1 MKQVL
6 KYIKPY
12 IGFLIVILMA
22 KLTAAVLELMIP
34 SALGDILDIAAPSG
48 SVPLILR
55 YGLKMAI
62 FAVCT
67 AALNISSNITSSHFI
82 HKAVESLRQD
92 LFKKVSSLSSAQLDE
107 VTEASAVTRLTSDTY
122 NITQMCIGCMTMGI
136 RTPIL
141 MVGGIFVA
149 LQEDVMLTLVL
160 LVAIPLVTFVAIRG
174 NRIAVPKFRARQAAS
189 DVMVRTVQENVTGIR
204 VIKALSKTEHEKK
217 RFDGVNSDLAH
228 KTMDATLVSAKKSN
242 TNIFILNTMQ
252 AVMILVGALRVNA
265 GLMTAGKIVAF
276 MSYFTMITNAALN
289 IANILMMVSNGTAS
303 AQRITEIFEKP
314 QDLQS
319 QDIPADDT
327 PCALEFRHVR
337 FSYLGQANNL
347 EDISFRLE
355 KGQTLGVIG
364 ATGSGKTTLVN
375 LLLRFY
381 DVSEGAIY
389 IDGQDIRS
397 FGDSDLRKK
406 FGVAM
411 QNDFLVADTVENNID
426 FYRGL
431 PKEDILAA
439 AKIAQAEEFISEKE
453 GGMDYSLAI
462 KGNNLSGGQK
472 QRLLIARAAA
482 SKPEILILDDS
493 SSALDYRTDASL
505 RRALSENLRDTTK
518 VIVAQRVSSIA
529 SADLILVL
537 EDGRVIGQGKH
548 EELLKTCEE
557 YAHIAHI
564 QMEAT
569 SGEEVA
575 CHG

>member
-6 KYIKPY
+6 KYVKPY
-12 IGFLIVILMA
+12 MGFFIVILLA

-55 YGLKMAI
+55 YGLRMAI

-82 HKAVESLRQD
+82 HKAVERLRQD
-92 LFKKVSSLSSAQLDE
+92 LFRKVSFLSSAQLDE

-122 NITQMCIGCMTMGI
+122 NITQMFIGCMTAGI

-160 LVAIPLVTFVAIRG
+160 LVAIPLVTVISIRG

-204 VIKALSKTEHEKK
+204 VIKALSKVEHERK
-217 RFDGVNSDLAH
+217 RFDGVNTDLAD
-228 KTMDATLVSAKKSN
+228 KTMDASMVSGKKSN
-242 TNIFILNTMQ
+242 TNQLILNLMQ
-252 AVMILVGALRVNA
+252 ALIILIGALRVNA
-265 GLMTAGKIVAF
+265 GAMSAGKIVAF
-276 MSYFTMITNAALN
+276 LSYFTMITSAALN
-289 IANILMMVSNGTAS
+289 IANIFMMVSNGTAS
-303 AQRITEIFEKP
+303 AQRMAEIFQKP
-314 QDLQS
+314 QTLFP
-319 QDIPADDT
+319 QDIPAEQS
-327 PCALEFRHVR
+327 PYAVEFRHVR
-337 FSYLGQANNL
+337 FSYLGQADNL
-347 EDISFRLE
+347 EDVSFHLK
-355 KGQTLGVIG
+355 KGQTLGIIG

-381 DVSEGAIY
+381 DVDGGAILLN
-389 IDGQDIRS
+389 GQDIRS
-397 FGDSDLRKK
+397 FEDSDLRKK

-411 QNDFLVADTVENNID
+411 QNDFLVADTVENNVD
-426 FYRGL
+426 FYRSL

-439 AKIAQAEEFISEKE
+439 AELAQAEEFISSKE
-453 GGMDYSLAI
+453 GGMDYPLTI

-472 QRLLIARAAA
+472 QRLLIARAVAA
-482 SKPEILILDDS
+482 KPEILILDDS
-493 SSALDYRTDASL
+493 SSALDYHTDAQL
-505 RRALSENLRDTTK
+505 RRALTENLADTTK
-518 VIVAQRVSSIA
+518 IIVAQRVSSIA

-537 EDGRVIGQGKH
+537 ERGKVIGRGRH
-548 EELLKTCEE
+548 EDLLRSCQE
-557 YAHIAHI
+557 YAQIARI
-564 QMEAT
+564 QMEET
-569 SGEEVA
+569 SEGEVA
-575 CHG
+575 SHG

>member
-1 MKQVL
+1 
-6 KYIKPY
+6 
-12 IGFLIVILMA
+12 
-22 KLTAAVLELMIP
+22 
-34 SALGDILDIAAPSG
+34 
-48 SVPLILR
+48 
-55 YGLKMAI
+55 
-62 FAVCT
+62 
-67 AALNISSNITSSHFI
+67 
-82 HKAVESLRQD
+82 
-92 LFKKVSSLSSAQLDE
+92 
-107 VTEASAVTRLTSDTY
+107 
-122 NITQMCIGCMTMGI
+122 
-136 RTPIL
+136 
-141 MVGGIFVA
+141 
-149 LQEDVMLTLVL
+149 
-160 LVAIPLVTFVAIRG
+160 
-174 NRIAVPKFRARQAAS
+174 
-189 DVMVRTVQENVTGIR
+189 
-204 VIKALSKTEHEKK
+204 
-217 RFDGVNSDLAH
+217 
-228 KTMDATLVSAKKSN
+228 
-242 TNIFILNTMQ
+242 
-252 AVMILVGALRVNA
+252 
-265 GLMTAGKIVAF
+265 
-276 MSYFTMITNAALN
+276 
-289 IANILMMVSNGTAS
+289 
-303 AQRITEIFEKP
+303 
-314 QDLQS
+314 
-319 QDIPADDT
+319 
-327 PCALEFRHVR
+327 
-337 FSYLGQANNL
+337 
-347 EDISFRLE
+347 
-355 KGQTLGVIG
+355 
-364 ATGSGKTTLVN
+364 
-375 LLLRFY
+375 
-381 DVSEGAIY
+381 
-389 IDGQDIRS
+389 
-397 FGDSDLRKK
+397 
-406 FGVAM
+406 M

>member
-397 FGDSDLRKK
+397 FGDSDLRKSS
-406 FGVAM
+406 V
-411 QNDFLVADTVENNID
+411 
-426 FYRGL
+426 L
-431 PKEDILAA
+431 PCKMTFWWRILW
-439 AKIAQAEEFISEKE
+439 KIILISIAVFPRRISSPQQKSPRRR
-453 GGMDYSLAI
+453 SLSR
-462 KGNNLSGGQK
+462 K
-472 QRLLIARAAA
+472 RRAAWIIPLPSRA
-482 SKPEILILDDS
+482 ITSPAGR
-493 SSALDYRTDASL
+493 SSAC
-505 RRALSENLRDTTK
+505 LSPAPQHPSPKFSFWMIPLPLWTT
-518 VIVAQRVSSIA
+518 VPT
-529 SADLILVL
+529 
-537 EDGRVIGQGKH
+537 
-548 EELLKTCEE
+548 LLC
-557 YAHIAHI
+557 A
-564 QMEAT
+564 
-569 SGEEVA
+569 VP
-575 CHG
+575 

>member
-6 KYIKPY
+6 KYVKPY

-22 KLTAAVLELMIP
+22 KLMAAVLELMIP

-62 FAVCT
+62 FAICT
-67 AALNISSNITSSHFI
+67 ATLNIGSNITSSHFI
-82 HKAVESLRQD
+82 HKAVENLRQD
-92 LFKKVSSLSSAQLDE
+92 LFKKVSSLSSAQLDG

-204 VIKALSKTEHEKK
+204 VIKALSKVDHEKA
-217 RFDGVNSDLAH
+217 RFDSVNVDLAD
-228 KTMDATLVSAKKSN
+228 KTMDASMVSSKKSN
-242 TNIFILNTMQ
+242 VNNLILNLMQ
-252 AVMILVGALRVNA
+252 ALIILVGALRVNA
-265 GLMTAGKIVAF
+265 GTMTAGKIVAF
-276 MSYFTMITNAALN
+276 LSYFTMITTAAMN
-289 IANILMMVSNGTAS
+289 IAHILMMVSNGTAS
-303 AQRITEIFEKP
+303 AQRVTEILEKP
-314 QDLQS
+314 QDLQT
-319 QDIPADDT
+319 QDAPGTED
-327 PCALEFRHVR
+327 PCALEFSHVR
-337 FSYLGQANNL
+337 FSYLGQADNL
-347 EDISFRLE
+347 EDISFRLQ
-355 KGQTLGVIG
+355 KGQTLGIIG
-364 ATGSGKTTLVN
+364 ATGSGKTTLIN

-381 DVSEGAIY
+381 DVTAGAIF
-389 IDGQDIRS
+389 INGQDIRS
-397 FGDSDLRKK
+397 FEDADLRKK

-431 PKEDILAA
+431 PKEDILTA
-439 AKIAQAEEFISEKE
+439 AKIAQAEEFILEKE
-453 GGMDYSLAI
+453 GGMDYPLAI

-472 QRLLIARAAA
+472 QRLLIARAVAA
-482 SKPEILILDDS
+482 KPEILILDDS
-493 SSALDYRTDASL
+493 SSALDYRTDAFL
-505 RRALSENLRDTTK
+505 RRALSENLHDTTK
-518 VIVAQRVSSIA
+518 IIVAQRVSSIA

-537 EDGRVIGQGKH
+537 ENGKIIGQGKH
-548 EELLKTCEE
+548 EALLSSCEE
-557 YAHIAHI
+557 YAHIARI

-569 SGEEVA
+569 GEEVA
-575 CHG
+575 HHG